1 MCELDIEDHMYEHK
15 FLKNNHLM
23 RLITENFQAL
33 NYELQQVYNS
43 FFDFKHQMIICN
55 IGWFHKSVVC
65 VKILLL

>member
-55 IGWFHKSVVC
+55 IG
-65 VKILLL
+65 